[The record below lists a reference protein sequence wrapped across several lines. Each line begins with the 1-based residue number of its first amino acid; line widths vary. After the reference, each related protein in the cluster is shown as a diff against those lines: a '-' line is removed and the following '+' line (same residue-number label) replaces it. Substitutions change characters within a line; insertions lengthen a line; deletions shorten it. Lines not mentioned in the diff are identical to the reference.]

1 MANDER
7 RWKLLVANRV
17 KEIQD
22 LSQLLE
28 TLSYERQST
37 RLGQQGL
44 TVAHASCEHRG
55 VARAGHQWHS
65 GPSRDRKPQMNI
77 TVVYNHV
84 VEAEHGGHHRLNT
97 FYFCF
102 IHYAQAPPELRKTAL
117 ELTDVEVKAAE
128 KKWIKHVAR
137 ETKEFS

>member
-7 RWKLLVANRV
+7 RWKLFVANRV

-44 TVAHASCEHRG
+44 PVAHTSCVHR
-55 VARAGHQWHS
+55 VVTRAGHQWHS

-77 TVVYNHV
+77 TAVYNHV
-84 VEAEHGGHHRLNT
+84 VEAEHGGRHRPNT
-97 FYFCF
+97 F
-102 IHYAQAPPELRKTAL
+102 QQ
-117 ELTDVEVKAAE
+117 
-128 KKWIKHVAR
+128 
-137 ETKEFS
+137 